1 MKYRPEIDGLRAI
14 SVIPVIFFHAGFSS
28 FEGGFV
34 GVDVFFVISG
44 FLITKLITT
53 DIDANRFTFGDF
65 YERRARRILPAIIFV
80 TSTCLPLAWFL
91 MLPGQLQVF
100 FGSVFANSIFLSNF
114 FFLTQIEYFQ
124 PDAHLQPLMHTWSL
138 SIEEQ
143 YYLLF
148 PALISVIWKR
158 SKWSSLVLI
167 SALTSVG
174 IYFAYN
180 GITGDPAKNYFHSLS
195 RFWEIGMGSCAA
207 LFSTLKD
214 PRPNKVFT
222 TMGLVCIFF
231 SIFYFDKLTP
241 YPSLY
246 TLIPC
251 IGATLVLLFGSASSG
266 PGRVLSLPPLVG
278 MGLISYSA
286 YLWHQPLFA
295 FARLS
300 SLNDLGPIT
309 SMVLSLLSIVLAYFT
324 WRYVENPFRR
334 KPKRLIQKRSKL
346 IFCALGISSIFAVSG
361 LFGYFL
367 EGFPERIQ
375 NGTALGTLETRL
387 SPNYGL
393 SSECA
398 AIDVKSD
405 ACQTSSS
412 FEVVVWGD
420 SYAMH
425 LVNGILAQYPDAKL
439 IQRTLPGCAPLKNLA
454 FLTSQLPLE
463 YAQTCNDFNSLVIQE
478 LEDAQRSLKVII
490 SSEFALDEKVL
501 WNTYGRRIP
510 PEKRIEALKVE
521 IRTIIGQLTA
531 LGHTVSLVSPPP
543 EAGYDL
549 GQCLSKAK
557 RYRQPLA
564 ACDFRRDKITNT
576 SIFDVLDG
584 LEKDVNIIRLDDE
597 FCEQDVCK
605 VSYDDVFLYRDKGH
619 LSLEGSTYLGKVLL
633 GFAKAEL
640 D

>member
-1 MKYRPEIDGLRAI
+1 MQYRPEIDGLRAI
-14 SVIPVIFFHAGFSS
+14 SVIPVIFFHAGFIS

-53 DIDANRFTFGDF
+53 DIDANRYTCGDF

-80 TSTCLPLAWFL
+80 TIICLPLAWHL

-143 YYLLF
+143 YYLMF
-148 PALISVIWKR
+148 PALISIMWKR
-158 SKWSSLVLI
+158 SKWSSMLLI
-167 SALTSVG
+167 AALTLIG
-174 IYFAYN
+174 IYFAIN
-180 GITGDPAKNYFHSLS
+180 GITGDSAKNYFHSLS

-207 LFSTLKD
+207 LFSTLRD
-214 PRPNKVFT
+214 PRPNKLLT
-222 TMGLVCIFF
+222 IIGLVCIFY
-231 SIFYFDKLTP
+231 SIFYFDELMP
-241 YPSLY
+241 YPGLY
-246 TLIPC
+246 TLVPC
-251 IGATLVLLFGSASSG
+251 IGATLVLLFGSADDG

-295 FARLS
+295 FARLA

-309 SMVLSLLSIVLAYFT
+309 LIALSLLSIVLAYFT

-346 IFCALGISSIFAVSG
+346 FFCALGISSIFAVSG

-393 SSECA
+393 SSECV

-405 ACQTSSS
+405 ACQTSSP

-439 IQRTLPGCAPLKNLA
+439 IQRTLPGCAPLKNLMFVA
-454 FLTSQLPLE
+454 SQLPFE
-463 YAQTCNDFNSLVIQE
+463 YAQTCIEFNSRVMREFQ
-478 LEDAQRSLKVII
+478 DAQRSLKVII

-501 WNTYGRRIP
+501 WNSSAQPIP
-510 PEKRIEALKVE
+510 LDERADEMKVE
-521 IRTIIGQLTA
+521 IQTIIGQLTA
-531 LGHTVSLVSPPP
+531 LGHSVTLVSPPP
-543 EAGYDL
+543 EAGYDI
-549 GQCLSKAK
+549 GQCLSKAR
-557 RYRQPLA
+557 RYGQPLA
-564 ACDFRRDKITNT
+564 ACDFQKDKITNA

-584 LEKDVNIIRLDDE
+584 LTKDVNVIRLDDE
-597 FCEQDVCK
+597 FCKQNVCK

-619 LSLEGSTYLGKVLL
+619 LSLEGSRYLGKVLL
-633 GFAKAEL
+633 GFAKVDL